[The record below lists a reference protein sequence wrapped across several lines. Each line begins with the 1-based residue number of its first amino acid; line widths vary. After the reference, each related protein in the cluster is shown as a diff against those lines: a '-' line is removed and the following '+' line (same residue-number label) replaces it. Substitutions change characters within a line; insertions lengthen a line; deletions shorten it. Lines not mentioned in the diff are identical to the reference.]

1 MTEASRIWYVY
12 SLHKPRCGEL
22 VYIGRTYRPE
32 TRLKDAERRYKKKF
46 KLSLLMAT
54 LDFVEAS
61 DYERNTIRLRKPT
74 LNKCV
79 RSARGNLGHTGYA
92 LNLSEAGRNAIST
105 ASKRERSKEERA
117 KISASRMGMSYGPH
131 TAEHN
136 SKIGDS
142 LRGQKRGPYTLK
154 HRMKIRAAKLAYHAR
169 QRSQQ

>member
-12 SLHKPRCGEL
+12 SLHKPRCSEL

-46 KLSLLMAT
+46 KLSLFMAT

-61 DYERNTIRLRKPT
+61 DYERDTIRLRKPT